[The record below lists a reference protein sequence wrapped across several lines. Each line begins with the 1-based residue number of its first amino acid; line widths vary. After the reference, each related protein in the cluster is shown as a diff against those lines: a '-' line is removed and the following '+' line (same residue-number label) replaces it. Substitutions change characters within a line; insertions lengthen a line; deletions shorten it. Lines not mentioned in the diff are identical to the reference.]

1 MFEQEKEDTI
11 LDASYEVGTRKGQVQ
26 KKKKEKKQKR
36 QYQNSE
42 EKGQH
47 FRNCGILQLRFLHQ
61 PELDME
67 KDLSAS
73 G

>member
-1 MFEQEKEDTI
+1 MFEQEKDDTI

-26 KKKKEKKQKR
+26 KKKKKKQKR

-42 EKGQH
+42 EKGQY

-67 KDLSAS
+67 KVLSAS